1 MLHGIKNSTY
11 DVDFIV
17 EDGDTM
23 QFEID
28 YKRYCGGMIDV
39 SARSECFGII
49 LPNDYRT
56 QSTYVDT
63 FGNVTLR
70 ALSIIDVIITK
81 STRSEPKDIADIN
94 LCIGRVSTEDVLK
107 RLADYYFGP
116 VDDRVRKTI
125 HEAFR

>member
-1 MLHGIKNSTY
+1 MYRHGVNVLELYYQMTTGHNPRMSIRSGTLH
-11 DVDFIV
+11 
-17 EDGDTM
+17 
-23 QFEID
+23 
-28 YKRYCGGMIDV
+28 C
-39 SARSECFGII
+39 
-49 LPNDYRT
+49 
-56 QSTYVDT
+56 
-63 FGNVTLR
+63 